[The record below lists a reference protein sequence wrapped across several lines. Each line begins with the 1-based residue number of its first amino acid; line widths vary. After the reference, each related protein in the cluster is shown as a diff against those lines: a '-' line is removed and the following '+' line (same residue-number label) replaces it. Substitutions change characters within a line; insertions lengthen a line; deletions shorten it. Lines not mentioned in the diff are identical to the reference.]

1 MITDGCQR
9 WREGR
14 DSYRPKG
21 ELINPDDYKVVR
33 LDTVADARRF
43 VELHHYSGSW
53 VADRFRFGMIQRRD
67 GELVGVAVFSTPP
80 HPAVISNWFPTLADW
95 RLGVELGRFV
105 LLDKVP
111 GNGETWFLA
120 RCYEQLYPAGIR
132 AVVSFADPV
141 PRTHPDGTVFFGGH
155 VGTIYQASNMVLA
168 GRGKPQTLRLFDDG
182 TTFHRRNRGKILGLQ
197 PGWQGAV
204 ESLTSR
210 GAFAFAGLERASRAE
225 RAAWLEAALAATT
238 RPLRHPGNLRYLWGL
253 DRRVRKSLPPT
264 DRYPKV
270 ADPQQLCLAA

>member
-9 WREGR
+9 WRDRR

-21 ELINPDDYKVVR
+21 EPINPDDYKVVR

-43 VELHHYSGSW
+43 VEAHHYSGSW
-53 VADRFRFGMIQRRD
+53 VADRFRFALVHRRD
-67 GELVGVAVFSTPP
+67 GELVGVAVFSTPA
-80 HPAVISNWFPTLADW
+80 HPAVIGNWFPTLADW

-111 GNGETWFLA
+111 ANGETWFLA
-120 RCYEQLYPAGIR
+120 RCRELLTEAGILGI
-132 AVVSFADPV
+132 VSFADPV
-141 PRTHPDGTVFFGGH
+141 PRTRDDGTVMFQGH
-155 VGTIYQASNMVLA
+155 VGTIYQASNAVLA
-168 GRGKPQTLRLFDDG
+168 GRGKPQTLRLFGDG

-210 GAFAFAGLERASRAE
+210 GAFAFSGLELATRAE
-225 RAAWLEAALAATT
+225 RAAWLETALAATT

-253 DRRVRKSLPPT
+253 SRRTRKSLPAS